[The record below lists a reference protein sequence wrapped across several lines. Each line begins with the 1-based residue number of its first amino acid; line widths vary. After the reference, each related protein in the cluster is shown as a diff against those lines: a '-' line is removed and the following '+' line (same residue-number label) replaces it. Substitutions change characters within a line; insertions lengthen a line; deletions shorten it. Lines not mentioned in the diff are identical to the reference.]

1 MTPRK
6 ILTDRAIKAAKPAKA
21 GERNQIADGIV
32 PGLFLRVTD
41 KGAKSF
47 VLVKRYPG
55 SINPTRRALGTY
67 GAITLDDART
77 KARDWLALLQQ
88 GIDPAEQEARQ
99 RAEEQRKRLNSFASI
114 AEDFIREKLPTE
126 RSGKEIERIIRTD
139 LLPRWGNL
147 PVTGISDSHVRD
159 LVAHKKQVDDAPAMA
174 GNLLALTKRLFRWG
188 LDRGAYGLE
197 RVPGDRLKRTN
208 LVGKAV
214 ERARFLEN
222 GELRAF
228 WNATGQMGYPY
239 GDAYRIL
246 LLTGL
251 RRNEVCEAQWGE
263 IDFDQK
269 HWTIPAERMK
279 GNRKHLVPLSD
290 DLLDLLQG
298 IRDHYK
304 GKAGEFVFSQSDGVR
319 PIARFSA
326 EKKTLDK
333 AMKKQLGGKLKP
345 FVIHDLRRTMRTGLG
360 SFANISDK
368 VKELVIAHKQP
379 GVNRVYDLYEYRDEK
394 LEALDQWARKLRGL
408 VAGDSS
414 NVVTLRA

>member
-41 KGAKSF
+41 KGVKSF

-174 GNLLALTKRLFRWG
+174 GNLLALT
-188 LDRGAYGLE
+188 
-197 RVPGDRLKRTN
+197 
-208 LVGKAV
+208 
-214 ERARFLEN
+214 
-222 GELRAF
+222 
-228 WNATGQMGYPY
+228 
-239 GDAYRIL
+239 
-246 LLTGL
+246 
-251 RRNEVCEAQWGE
+251 
-263 IDFDQK
+263 
-269 HWTIPAERMK
+269 
-279 GNRKHLVPLSD
+279 
-290 DLLDLLQG
+290 
-298 IRDHYK
+298 
-304 GKAGEFVFSQSDGVR
+304 
-319 PIARFSA
+319 
-326 EKKTLDK
+326 
-333 AMKKQLGGKLKP
+333 
-345 FVIHDLRRTMRTGLG
+345 
-360 SFANISDK
+360 
-368 VKELVIAHKQP
+368 
-379 GVNRVYDLYEYRDEK
+379 
-394 LEALDQWARKLRGL
+394 
-408 VAGDSS
+408 
-414 NVVTLRA
+414 